1 MVEGPQRFAP
11 AGSGEPTEGD
21 RDNPAAPFVLDGAV
35 TFAPFFFPNRVQV
48 TKQREKQRQPGFC
61 GGENVSDKGAKN
73 RDIHVTGKASGQ
85 FERSA
90 LDDIADHGGV
100 LDMSSSAW
108 SGEVQVKEVEYE
120 GPTGWH
126 PPTGSLYWDYRID
139 LVSTG
144 RDEPEQFEPVE
155 APPAV
160 KRAVRAD
167 QENDV

>member
-1 MVEGPQRFAP
+1 MAMVEGPQPFAP
-11 AGSGEPTEGD
+11 VGSGEPD
-21 RDNPAAPFVLDGAV
+21 DNRENPTSPFVLDGDV
-35 TFAPFFFPNRVQV
+35 TFAPFFFPDRVQI
-48 TKQREKQRQPGFC
+48 TKQREKQRQKGFC

-73 RDIHVTGKASGQ
+73 REVHVTGKASGAY
-85 FERSA
+85 ERQA
-90 LDDIADHGGV
+90 LDNIADHGGV

-144 RDEPEQFEPVE
+144 RDEPEQFDEITQPG
-155 APPAV
+155 AGGG
-160 KRAVRAD
+160 
-167 QENDV
+167 Q